1 MSRFPNAVLAVAAAL
16 FATVSTA
23 AAQDAALGEKV
34 FARCKACHAVGEG
47 AKNKVG
53 PHLNDLFGRVAGSA
67 ADYKYSTAMAK
78 AGTDGVVWDDAT
90 LAEFLAKPKDF
101 VKGTKMAF
109 AGLKKEDEIVNLTA
123 YLKTFSVAAAPAE
136 TTPAVPEAEK
146 PEPPAEQKTEAS
158 PPPAETKPAAEVAA
172 PAEAPADAAV
182 ETPSHGT
189 FHLGRAATE
198 DEVAAWDID
207 IRPDGAGLPE
217 GRGTVAQGEVLFA
230 DQCASCHGDFGEAVG
245 RWPVLAGG
253 QGTLM
258 NERPEK
264 TVGSFW
270 PYLST
275 VYDYIRRAMPFG
287 NARSLSDDDVYA
299 LTAYVLYLND
309 LVTDEEFEL
318 SKENFTSVRLPNENN
333 FIDDDRLSEK
343 HYVDK
348 SEPCMK
354 DCKPGK
360 AEITKHA
367 AVLDVTPD
375 KADGDE
381 ENTGGG
387 ID

>member
-1 MSRFPNAVLAVAAAL
+1 MSRFPNTVLAAAAAL
-16 FATVSTA
+16 FAAVTSA

-47 AKNKVG
+47 AKNRVG
-53 PHLNDLFGRVAGSA
+53 PHLNELFGRTAGSIEGF
-67 ADYKYSTAMAK
+67 KYSPAMTK
-78 AGTDGVVWDDAT
+78 AGEGGLVWGDES
-90 LAEFLAKPKDF
+90 LAEFLAKPKDL

-109 AGLKKEDEIVNLTA
+109 AGLKKEDEIANLTA
-123 YLKTFSVAAAPAE
+123 YLKTFSADAAPAAD
-136 TTPAVPEAEK
+136 TPVAPASDAPEA
-146 PEPPAEQKTEAS
+146 PAEKKSEAA
-158 PPPAETKPAAEVAA
+158 PEAAETKTATASEAA
-172 PAEAPADAAV
+172 PAEAAQAAA
-182 ETPSHGT
+182 EAPSHGV
-189 FHLGRAATE
+189 FHLGRPATE

-217 GRGTVAQGEVLFA
+217 GRGTVAEGEPIFA
-230 DQCASCHGDFGEAVG
+230 EQCASCHGDFGEAVG

-287 NARSLSDDDVYA
+287 NARSLSDDEVYA

-309 LVTDEEFEL
+309 IVTEEDFEL
-318 SKENFTSVRLPNENN
+318 SKENFTSIRLPNEDN

-343 HYVDK
+343 HYADK
-348 SEPCMK
+348 SEPCMS

-375 KADGDE
+375 SVDDE